1 MWKWRERAEKLKKE
15 KNSLLKEKDNQLKVI
30 QQNLIMFESSLRQEQ
45 RRVCKV
51 LLCKEQLIEKQKKEI
66 HMYRSLLINKAKS
79 EKTLPIKNVCIS
91 NRRTVSCNGRLSSL
105 QEVESYDENGDLVE
119 SSKSSPSKI
128 DSVGVDKSVLTD
140 NNDYTSSNKIH
151 LNHRSVT
158 KPKDVKNKK
167 KQNKFYRSKSEPSE
181 KTEGTSYWSI
191 PFV

>member
-66 HMYRSLLINKAKS
+66 HM
-79 EKTLPIKNVCIS
+79 
-91 NRRTVSCNGRLSSL
+91 RTVSCNGRLSSL